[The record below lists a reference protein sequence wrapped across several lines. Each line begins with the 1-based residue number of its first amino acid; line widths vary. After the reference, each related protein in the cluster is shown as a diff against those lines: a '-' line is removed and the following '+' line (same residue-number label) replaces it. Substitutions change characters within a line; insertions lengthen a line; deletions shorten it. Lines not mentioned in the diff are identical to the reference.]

1 MPVRVKGQT
10 VQPFLAMFSFTVLP
24 RSIPRPFLDLMLALA
39 EVFRLGPGQGCG
51 SQSCSAIPPLA
62 STAWS
67 STVSLGGAAVW
78 EPGQG
83 WREPQTTQT
92 QTNLLP
98 KWRTLPFSTT
108 AVSSILPSQSLDPM
122 WPCRERCELFFFFWF
137 QVLSSSAGDHSQLD
151 RASPQRVGRILQE
164 SNNPVIAVKTVIN
177 LTQNMVSNNPF
188 LHQSTSLNQS
198 SDKDIV
204 ALSRG
209 VF

>member
-83 WREPQTTQT
+83 WRELQTIQT

-122 WPCRERCELFFFFWF
+122 WPCRERCELFFFSFGF
-137 QVLSSSAGDHSQLD
+137 RRYLLLQVIVLNSIVLPHKELGGSYKNQI
-151 RASPQRVGRILQE
+151 IL
-164 SNNPVIAVKTVIN
+164 
-177 LTQNMVSNNPF
+177 
-188 LHQSTSLNQS
+188 
-198 SDKDIV
+198 
-204 ALSRG
+204 
-209 VF
+209 